1 MISRK
6 QHVDFTIL
14 LPFLSFLLYLLGQT
28 EKKKKPFAPINIQS
42 SNISTS
48 TQHYTLKQT
57 NKIGNR
63 EYTYQI
69 QLVFPL

>member
-1 MISRK
+1 MS
-6 QHVDFTIL
+6 IL
-14 LPFLSFLLYLLGQT
+14 QFFFPFYPFCFIYWARQR
-28 EKKKKPFAPINIQS
+28 KKKKAFAPINIQS

-57 NKIGNR
+57 NKIRNR